1 VHDPDHERSPVD
13 GDPVDALHQGQP
25 AVDHPDV
32 EDLLYDNGADDVGY
46 EDGLEAQIQ
55 ARLRASM
62 EDARAQAPNRMA
74 AAAKAVAI
82 LLDEQNGTT
91 TATLAPPAP
100 APKRAAPVLAPPA
113 PPPVVP
119 TAGPAAVLSSV
130 LAASA
135 KPQGPAPGRP
145 LFELRPATPGGHTDP
160 RGENLLVFAERVE
173 HRDRYGRLRQRM
185 PILDVADVAVQR
197 RLTGATVTVQCR
209 TGADL
214 VIKGLRPDEADQ
226 IRYAVL
232 LAQTTPG
239 TTSPVPAGTA
249 AAEDWAPVAAISGAA
264 TLTPEIEPL
273 RAVRLPFDEAGL
285 LAKLIDLHRA
295 GVIDE
300 HELAEKTMVVA
311 GLAQQA
317 RVDGTDPPRASG

>member
-1 VHDPDHERSPVD
+1 VHDPDPERSPID
-13 GDPVDALHQGQP
+13 GDPVEALPQGRS
-25 AVDHPDV
+25 AVDHPDA
-32 EDLLYDNGADDVGY
+32 EDLLYDNGADEVGY

-91 TATLAPPAP
+91 TATLDPPAP
-100 APKRAAPVLAPPA
+100 APERAAPVLA

-185 PILDVADVAVQR
+185 PIRDVVDVAVQR

-249 AAEDWAPVAAISGAA
+249 AAEDWAPVTAISGAA

-300 HELAEKTMVVA
+300 HELAEKTTVVA

-317 RVDGTDPPRASG
+317 RIDGTDPPRASG